1 MRREPEKIDVVMLT
15 RNSERPFLDMCL
27 KSIYANIP
35 VGRLIAVDGY
45 STDNSIQIL
54 KSYPRVSL
62 VQMEGTRGAARERG
76 MEEVETEWF
85 AFVDS
90 DVVLCRNW
98 YTKIKLHLTE
108 KTGAV
113 WGVAIPVAPSDLK
126 RCTAMSR
133 FYRRTLEDTM
143 LIEGNRR
150 GMLHDTLIRTELV
163 KGMGIPGHLHVWEDH
178 YIKQHVTSKG
188 FAWIATRDACCHHFA
203 DISARNIRDLTEFGK
218 IARAYGYY
226 SWKRILMF
234 ALLGLPKA
242 TWIYALTGDMEL
254 SRWQLDAY
262 RMIIAGWLADGV
274 KPHIS

>member
-1 MRREPEKIDVVMLT
+1 MRRDLERIDVVMLT
-15 RNSERPFLDMCL
+15 RNSERPLLDMCL

-35 VGRLIAVDGY
+35 VSRLIVIDGY
-45 STDNSIQIL
+45 STDNSVQIL

-76 MEEVETEWF
+76 IEEVETEWF

-90 DVVLCRNW
+90 DVVLCKNW
-98 YTKIKLHLTE
+98 YAKISPHLTE
-108 KTGAV
+108 STGAV

-126 RCTAMSR
+126 RCAAMAR

-150 GMLHDTLIRTELV
+150 GMLHDTLIRTKLA
-163 KGMGIPGHLHVWEDH
+163 KSMRIPRHLHVWEDH
-178 YIKQHVTSKG
+178 YIKQHVINRG
-188 FAWIATRDACCHHFA
+188 FRWIATSKVCCHHFA
-203 DISARNIRDLTEFGK
+203 DISARNIRDLIEFGK

-234 ALLGLPKA
+234 ALLGPPKA
-242 TWIYALTGDMEL
+242 AWIYALTGDMEL

-262 RMIIAGWLADGV
+262 RMIIAGWLANGV
-274 KPHIS
+274 KPQIN